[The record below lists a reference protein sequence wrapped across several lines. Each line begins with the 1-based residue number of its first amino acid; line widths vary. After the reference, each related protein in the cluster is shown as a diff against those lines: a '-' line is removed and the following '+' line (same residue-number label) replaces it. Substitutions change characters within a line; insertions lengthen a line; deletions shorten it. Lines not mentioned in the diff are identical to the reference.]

1 MKIYTKTGDAGETAL
16 FGGGRVPKSDPRVA
30 AYGDV
35 DELNA
40 WIGATRAWCSDDQ
53 IRAALERIQGEL
65 FVVGAILA
73 TPNPA
78 RRKGDRFTLEAERID
93 ALEREID
100 AWDAELEELK
110 RFILPGGGPV
120 AAVTHLARTVCRRAE
135 REIIALSRIE
145 PVRPAAI
152 RYVNRLSDYLFVLAR
167 SLTHA
172 LGEPEVLWDPASV

>member
-16 FGGGRVPKSDPRVA
+16 FGGGRVPKSDPRVS

-40 WIGATRAWCSDDQ
+40 WIGATRAWCADEP

-78 RRKGDRFTLEAERID
+78 RRKGERFNLAAERID
-93 ALEREID
+93 TQNTHGTGCTLSSAIAAGLAKDLPLAEAVREAKAYVTAAIKASD
-100 AWDAELEELK
+100 RLT
-110 RFILPGGGPV
+110 IGQGHGPV
-120 AAVTHLARTVCRRAE
+120 HH
-135 REIIALSRIE
+135 
-145 PVRPAAI
+145 
-152 RYVNRLSDYLFVLAR
+152 F
-167 SLTHA
+167 HHWW
-172 LGEPEVLWDPASV
+172 GEGKSQ